1 MISNAPRDGAVEWKE
16 ASTMAPK
23 TANNRSLPAL
33 SNAEGEVMK
42 PCWERGPMA
51 ARDLYAA
58 LPDGHGWAYKTVK
71 TLLSRLVAKGALEYD
86 QIGNSYLYRPAC
98 SREQL
103 TRAEMKGF
111 IERILDGSLSPI
123 LAHFIEREHLSDD
136 EIARLRAIL
145 DRRDGKKRP
154 RNARG

>member
-1 MISNAPRDGAVEWKE
+1 M
-16 ASTMAPK
+16 PK
-23 TANNRSLPAL
+23 NTL
-33 SNAEGEVMK
+33 SNVKRLPPPRLSEAEWEVIK
-42 PCWERGPMA
+42 PLWTHGPMA
-51 ARDLYAA
+51 ARDIYAA
-58 LPDGHGWAYKTVK
+58 LPEDCGWAYKTVK
-71 TLLSRLVAKGALEYD
+71 TLLSRLAPQGALEYD